1 MDIKN
6 ISNIEF
12 ESLGT
17 DEAKEL
23 GINVLFQEEDGTFDW
38 IYCLD
43 MFQNLSM
50 FKFVVKITLLTFIP
64 IVVMLLFLS
73 AGSADV
79 LWVLG
84 IIALCLGVVMLI
96 VLFSFW
102 LINKIYKGSYMLV
115 YQMNNDEIMFSQ
127 TTDQAE
133 ITRTIAGATAAV
145 NAAGNN
151 VGGVIAGTSLALRPN
166 MFIARFAKVSS
177 VKGSR
182 KDNLI
187 WVNTFLQSLMIYVP
201 DEFYDFVWN
210 YITQRCD
217 KARISDR

>member
-1 MDIKN
+1 MDIKK
-6 ISNIEF
+6 IGNIEF

-17 DEAKEL
+17 NEAKEL
-23 GINVLFQEEDGTFDW
+23 GINVLFQEEDGTYDW
-38 IYCLD
+38 IYCLN
-43 MFQNLSM
+43 MFKNLSM
-50 FKFVVKITLLTFIP
+50 FKFVVKVILITFIP
-64 IVVMLLFLS
+64 IVVMLLILS
-73 AGSADV
+73 GGSADV

-102 LINKIYKGSYMLV
+102 LINKLYKGSYMLV

-133 ITRTIAGATAAV
+133 ITKTIAAATAAV

-151 VGGVIAGTSLALRPN
+151 VGGVIAGTGLALRPN
-166 MFIARFAKVSS
+166 MYIARFAKVSS

-187 WVNTFLQSLMIYVP
+187 WVNTFLQALMIYVP

-217 KARISDR
+217 KARIRER